1 MSENT
6 MNNASISI
14 EPSRTDQNP
23 YMINKIVEDSE
34 IIQIGENN
42 DSGTPKEEEALVFK
56 QYFFLL
62 FKVSS
67 LEFHY
72 YHF

>member
-14 EPSRTDQNP
+14 EPSRPVQNP

-42 DSGTPKEEEALVFK
+42 DSGTLKKEEDLVFK
-56 QYFFLL
+56 QYFFCYLKFL
-62 FKVSS
+62 
-67 LEFHY
+67 H
-72 YHF
+72 